1 MTSPTRLTLKR
12 LARSVLVGITAVGLL
27 FSLAPSTATAK
38 PVTDESNV
46 TVGEKH
52 IKAPAAEAG
61 AKPEDAW
68 ICTALQKVDLP
79 HISSTASVRAVQAHG
94 AWNKGDCKSDAAV
107 VTTQIDRQ
115 GFLNNFFAVGT
126 QGKGT
131 LQSTDGMPSGA
142 KNRVTAQYVCQGT
155 GQGRFRA
162 WTDVDVIGIAD
173 LPNKVYSSETNIAC
187 G

>member
-1 MTSPTRLTLKR
+1 MKILSQGAAKRLTR
-12 LARSVLVGITAVGLL
+12 NLAIGVVAVGLL
-27 FSLAPSTATAK
+27 ASFAPASATAK
-38 PVTDESNV
+38 PIGGDDTV

-52 IKAPAAEAG
+52 IKTSSAESG
-61 AKPEDAW
+61 GTPEDAW

-94 AWNKGDCKSDAAV
+94 AWNKGDCQSDAAV

-131 LQSTDGMPSGA
+131 LQSTNGMPSGSN
-142 KNRVTAQYVCQGT
+142 NRVTAQYVCQGT

-173 LPNKVYSSETNIAC
+173 LPNKVYSAETNIAC